1 MKRRLVVGFLV
12 LTGLVASAPAGDL
25 QACGDK
31 FLVISRGTRYM
42 RPAFRRPANILVYS
56 DASSTLTQSLGNVPV
71 AATLSKAGHRTT
83 IASGPAELDNAL
95 RKGGFDLIVADLA
108 DGMTVQSRFQ
118 SGTGPLV
125 LPVAFKP
132 TKADE
137 NQARKSFK
145 ALVKGPMKSQQFL
158 DVVDGA
164 VEWVDKHKSKP

>member
-12 LTGLVASAPAGDL
+12 LTGLAATAPAGDL
-25 QACGDK
+25 LACGDK

-56 DASSTLTQSLGNVPV
+56 DTSSTLTQSLGNVPV

-83 IASGPAELDNAL
+83 IASGPAELDSAL

-108 DGMTVQSRFQ
+108 DGTTVQGRFQ
-118 SGTGPLV
+118 GAKGPLV

-132 TKADE
+132 TKAE
-137 NQARKSFK
+137 LNQAKKNFK
-145 ALVKGPMKSQQFL
+145 AVIAGPMKSQQFL

-164 VEWVDKHKSKP
+164 IEYVDKHKSKP

>member
-12 LTGLVASAPAGDL
+12 LTGLVATAPAGDL
-25 QACGDK
+25 LACGDK

-56 DASSTLTQSLGNVPV
+56 DTSSTLTQSLGNVPV

-83 IASGPAELDNAL
+83 IASGPAELDSAL

-118 SGTGPLV
+118 GGKGPLV

-137 NQARKSFK
+137 NQAKKNFK